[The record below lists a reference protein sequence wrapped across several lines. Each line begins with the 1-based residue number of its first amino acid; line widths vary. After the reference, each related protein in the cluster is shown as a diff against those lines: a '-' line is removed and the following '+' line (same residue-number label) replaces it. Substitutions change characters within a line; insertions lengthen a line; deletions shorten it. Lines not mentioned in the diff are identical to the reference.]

1 MPSLRRSLQFQSP
14 QSSSVERLRCRRTT
28 QEADTA
34 RVKEG
39 QVCPLPSWHSGHARA
54 HLGQH
59 LGQLLHLPP
68 GKWAGMDEWEPH
80 PHSPVCFPGW
90 KPGVGVAGEGEKEP
104 VTAAVL
110 LGFSLLSIWGAW
122 KWETDSFRNHPL
134 APISGFRLALT
145 SSSYLLSSLPSCF
158 CLFVFPHGLLP
169 GNKGGSNVH
178 LIY

>member
-1 MPSLRRSLQFQSP
+1 MEMPSLRRSHNSILNP
-14 QSSSVERLRCRRTT
+14 APVERLRCRRTT

-68 GKWAGMDEWEPH
+68 GKWAGNGQVGAAP
-80 PHSPVCFPGW
+80 PLACLFPWLETRGRRGW
-90 KPGVGVAGEGEKEP
+90 RGEKEP
-104 VTAAVL
+104 VRAAVL

-134 APISGFRLALT
+134 AP
-145 SSSYLLSSLPSCF
+145 
-158 CLFVFPHGLLP
+158 
-169 GNKGGSNVH
+169 H
-178 LIY
+178 LGV